1 MINKKVHNNIGDI
14 MYFLNSFFIYSILGY
29 IFETIG
35 GIITKTNYKSGIL
48 HGPWTPI
55 YGIGVV
61 VILLLSNYF
70 FKNLHMP
77 RWKET
82 IIVII
87 ILAVFLTCLETI
99 GGVLIEKTS
108 GIVFWDYSDKKFHI
122 GKYIC
127 LEMMLVWAIGSVIF
141 IYFINPILDSII
153 KKVPLFLTIAMSI
166 VFIIDIIY
174 TICTGIKK

>member
-1 MINKKVHNNIGDI
+1 

-87 ILAVFLTCLETI
+87 ILAVFLTCLEAI
-99 GGVLIEKTS
+99 GGILIEKTS
-108 GIVFWDYSDKKFHI
+108 GIVFWDYSDKALVKWSIRPETPWFNADPLAALDDREI
-122 GKYIC
+122 GIWFKQF
-127 LEMMLVWAIGSVIF
+127 EEVVWDA
-141 IYFINPILDSII
+141 
-153 KKVPLFLTIAMSI
+153 K
-166 VFIIDIIY
+166 
-174 TICTGIKK
+174 

>member
-1 MINKKVHNNIGDI
+1 M
-14 MYFLNSFFIYSILGY
+14 
-29 IFETIG
+29 

-48 HGPWTPI
+48 HGPITPI

-82 IIVII
+82 IIVFF
-87 ILAVFLTCLETI
+87 ILAIFLTCLEAI
-99 GGVLIEKTS
+99 GGILIEKTT
-108 GIVFWDYSDKKFHI
+108 GVVFWDYSSKKFAI

-127 LEMMLVWAIGSVIF
+127 LEMMLIWGIASTIF
-141 IYFINPILDSII
+141 IYVINPLLENII
-153 KKVPLFLTIAMSI
+153 KKVPLFLTIVFSI
-166 VFIIDIIY
+166 LFVIDVIY
-174 TICTGIKK
+174 TVCTGIKK